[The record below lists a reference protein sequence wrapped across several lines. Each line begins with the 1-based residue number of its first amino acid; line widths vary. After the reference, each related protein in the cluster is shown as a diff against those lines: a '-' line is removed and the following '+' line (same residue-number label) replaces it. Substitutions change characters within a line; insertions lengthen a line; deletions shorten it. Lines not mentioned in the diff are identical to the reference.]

1 MVGSSDEFLLVDP
14 LMDVER
20 FLELMNDSR
29 GKVVGVVDTHIH
41 ADHLSGS
48 REIQRIFGCPL
59 LMHEGTAVNFQFDK
73 LSEGEHELAG
83 LKVRV
88 IHTPGHA
95 PEHICLLVE
104 DAVLLSGD
112 CLLIGDVGR
121 IDLGRG
127 NVEQSYDS
135 LYTKLLNLD
144 DRVEVLPAHVGEKH
158 FVSGGTSST
167 IGIERRSNPA
177 LQLKS
182 RSEFLHYMTKGW
194 PLKPAHYELFV
205 EVNRGMIN
213 LSEAQELAKA
223 KQGELYS
230 D

>member
-1 MVGSSDEFLLVDP
+1 
-14 LMDVER
+14 MDVER
-20 FLELMNDSR
+20 FLELVKESKGR
-29 GKVVGVVDTHIH
+29 IVGVVDTHIH

-48 REIQRIFGCPL
+48 REIQKIVGCPL
-59 LMHEGTAVNFQFDK
+59 FMHEGSPVNFRFNK
-73 LSEGEHELAG
+73 LGEGEYDLAG

-88 IHTPGHA
+88 LHTPGHA
-95 PEHICLLVE
+95 PEHISLLV
-104 DAVLLSGD
+104 DSTVLLSGD

-127 NVEQSYDS
+127 DVKQLYDS
-135 LYTKLLNLD
+135 LYTSLLKLD
-144 DRVEVLPAHVGEKH
+144 DGVEVLPAHVGEKH

-182 RSEFLHYMTKGW
+182 RSEFVEYMTKGW
-194 PLKPAHYELFV
+194 PHKPAHYELFV
-205 EVNRGMIN
+205 KVNRGLMN

>member
-1 MVGSSDEFLLVDP
+1 
-14 LMDVER
+14 MDVER
-20 FLELMNDSR
+20 FLELVNESSGR
-29 GKVVGVVDTHIH
+29 IAGVVDTHIH
-41 ADHLSGS
+41 ADHLSGA
-48 REIQRIFGCPL
+48 REIQKIVGCPL
-59 LMHEGTAVNFQFDK
+59 FMHEGSPANFPFDK
-73 LSEGEHELAG
+73 LTEGEYDLGG
-83 LKVRV
+83 LKVQV

-95 PEHICLLVE
+95 PEHISLLV
-104 DAVLLSGD
+104 DRKVLLSGD

-127 NVEQSYDS
+127 DVEQLYDS
-135 LYTKLLNLD
+135 LYTKLLKLED
-144 DRVEVLPAHVGEKH
+144 GVEVLPAHVGEKH

-167 IGIERRSNPA
+167 MGIERRSNPA

-182 RSEFLHYMTKGW
+182 RSEFVEYMTKGW
-194 PLKPAHYELFV
+194 PPKPAHYELFV
-205 EVNRGMIN
+205 KVNRGLMN

>member
-1 MVGSSDEFLLVDP
+1 
-14 LMDVER
+14 MDVER
-20 FLELMNDSR
+20 FLELVNESR
-29 GKVVGVVDTHIH
+29 GKIVGIIDTHIH
-41 ADHLSGS
+41 ADHLSGA
-48 REIQRIFGCPL
+48 REVQRIVGCPL
-59 LMHEGTAVNFQFDK
+59 FMHEESPANFPFDK
-73 LSEGEHELAG
+73 LTEGEYNLAG
-83 LKVRV
+83 LKVQV

-95 PEHICLLVE
+95 PEHISLLI
-104 DAVLLSGD
+104 DGSALLSGD

-127 NVEQSYDS
+127 DVEQLYDS
-135 LYTKLLNLD
+135 LTKLLKLE

-182 RSEFLHYMTKGW
+182 KSEFLDYMTTAW
-194 PLKPAHYELFV
+194 PTKPAQYELFV
-205 EVNRGMIN
+205 KVNRGVMN
-213 LSEAQELAKA
+213 LSDAQELAKA